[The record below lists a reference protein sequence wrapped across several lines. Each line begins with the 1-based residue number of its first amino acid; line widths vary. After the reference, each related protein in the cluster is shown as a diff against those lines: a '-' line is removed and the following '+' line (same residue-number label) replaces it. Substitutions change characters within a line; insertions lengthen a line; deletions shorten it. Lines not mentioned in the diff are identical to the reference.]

1 MKHIILSLIVLI
13 FLSSHF
19 SCQNSK
25 SKKNSNKSKHSMMK
39 GKKKIKK
46 ITKRVEV
53 ELREFSTIVKYK
65 DYNAILQPQKN
76 IFINSQSNGIITK
89 LDFDMGKKVKKGEL
103 LAVIDTRI
111 KKLDL
116 DLKKVIKEETE
127 TNIKYLESLLKK
139 DKVLLDKNILR
150 KEVYEASENRLI
162 NARFAAKKAEIA
174 YKLSKINYN
183 NSFIYAPF
191 SGLIVNRLK
200 QKGDII
206 SMGAPIAKLIDNN
219 NLEVVIGVT
228 WEDLMKIKKYS
239 LDKVVELKSS
249 DKLSC
254 TGRVSGISELLDD
267 ITRLY
272 PLKVL
277 LKECPIINGTQ
288 VKVSI
293 PISEYENSFE
303 IKRDILSYEDNNYF
317 LFTLNNNKA
326 VKVQVQVLDDNRDKM
341 IVKVLTNKEDKNS
354 KKLKII
360 SSGYIGLINNEE
372 VLVVGE
378 NESN

>member
-1 MKHIILSLIVLI
+1 MS
-13 FLSSHF
+13 
-19 SCQNSK
+19 
-25 SKKNSNKSKHSMMK
+25 SMMK
-39 GKKKIKK
+39 VKKKKIL
-46 ITKRVEV
+46 KRVEV
-53 ELREFSTIVKYK
+53 KTKNFITVVKYK
-65 DYNAILQPQKN
+65 DYNAILQAQKS
-76 IFINSQSNGIITK
+76 ILLNSQSSGIITK

-150 KEVYEASENRLI
+150 KEIYEASENRLI

-254 TGRVSGISELLDD
+254 TGRISGISELLDD

-360 SSGYIGLINNEE
+360 SSGYIRLINNEK